1 MQHEELYLRDI
12 IEAVDAIENFL
23 HQISKDKFIES
34 ELLQSAVLHKLAVI
48 GEAAARI
55 SDDLKKQNS
64 EIEWKAIIGFRN
76 IVVHEYFSINW
87 EIVWTTATID
97 IPVLRTQVCQIM
109 EQNFSDEKQD

>member
-1 MQHEELYLRDI
+1 MQHEKLYLQDI
-12 IEAVDAIENFL
+12 IEAVDAIEKFL
-23 HQISKDKFIES
+23 YQISKEKFTES

-55 SDDLKKQNS
+55 SDDLRNRHT

-97 IPVLRTQVCQIM
+97 VTILRTQVRQILGQ
-109 EQNFSDEKQD
+109 ELKEE